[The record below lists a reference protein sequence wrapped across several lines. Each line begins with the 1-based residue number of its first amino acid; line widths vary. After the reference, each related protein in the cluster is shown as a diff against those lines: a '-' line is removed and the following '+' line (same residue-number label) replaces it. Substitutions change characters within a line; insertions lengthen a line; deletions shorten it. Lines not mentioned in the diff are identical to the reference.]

1 MNLRNIKKLEEERT
15 KDIIPAFEGTS
26 EFNPSNN
33 LLDNDLPM
41 IIDKIIRELAD
52 SESKKEKHKFLE
64 KIKW

>member
-1 MNLRNIKKLEEERT
+1 MNLGNIKKIEELRI

-41 IIDKIIRELAD
+41 IIDKIVRELAD
-52 SESKKEKHKFLE
+52 SESEKEKHKLLE
-64 KIKW
+64 KRK